1 MIKNM
6 KTEAENRKFLFVIY
20 SKNGNLVSIETIKKM
35 LDDESISGEELEKIR
50 DGFRYL
56 SEVIVDKYIS
66 EKDKNFDISEI
77 PLKIESNEIINS

>member
-1 MIKNM
+1 MQKN
-6 KTEAENRKFLFVIY
+6 KTRFL
-20 SKNGNLVSIETIKKM
+20 
-35 LDDESISGEELEKIR
+35 
-50 DGFRYL
+50 L